1 MREKKRGLILKEY
14 PLEKAAYSRDH
25 FEREETAM
33 QETQRKK
40 NTVRIVA
47 DSTCDLSE
55 ELKREY
61 GVCVLPLNIVLGLES
76 FCDGEQIGPEAIYA
90 WAEANKK
97 TPKTAAV
104 AFDRAQQLMR
114 SFQERDEDVVFIG
127 ISEAMS
133 TTCNVMR
140 MVKQEL
146 EYDRMFVVDSKNLST
161 GIGLQ
166 VLAAADLAN
175 EGKTAEEIVAAVEA
189 LREKVSAS
197 FVVERLDYLAM
208 GGRCSSVAA
217 LLGTKLKLNP
227 GIEVHDGT
235 MSAGKKYRGKQEKV
249 ILNYVQDREEEL
261 LAADPGRVFITHSG
275 VEEAV
280 IGQVREFLESL
291 HHFKRILITR
301 AGGVISSHCGPGT
314 LGVLYVRG

>member
-1 MREKKRGLILKEY
+1 MSMAGKRDCYCGYAKAEVYWTKKGKTTMEEMHRKTGL
-14 PLEKAAYSRDH
+14 
-25 FEREETAM
+25 
-33 QETQRKK
+33 
-40 NTVRIVA
+40 VRIVA
-47 DSTCDLSE
+47 DSTCDLSQ
-55 ELKREY
+55 ELRAAY
-61 GVCVLPLNIVLGLES
+61 GISILPLNIVLDLES
-76 FCDGEQIGPEAIYA
+76 FCDGEQIGPDEIYA

-104 AFDRAQQLMR
+104 AFDRAEKLMR
-114 SFQERDEDVVFIG
+114 SFQERGEDVVFIG

-146 EYDRMFVVDSKNLST
+146 DYDRMFVVDSQNLST

-166 VLAAADLAN
+166 VLAAADLAK
-175 EGKTAEEIVAAVEA
+175 EGKTAEEIVAALEK

-208 GGRCSSVAA
+208 GGRCSSVTA
-217 LLGTKLKLNP
+217 LLGTKLKLKP
-227 GIEVHDGT
+227 GIEVHGGT
-235 MSAGKKYRGKQEKV
+235 MSAGKKYRGKQDKV
-249 ILNYVQDREEEL
+249 ILNYVQDRKAEL
-261 LAADPGRVFITHSG
+261 LAADPKRVFITHSG
-275 VEEAV
+275 VEEEV
-280 IGQVREFLESL
+280 IRQVREFLESL
-291 HHFKRILITR
+291 NRFQQILITR